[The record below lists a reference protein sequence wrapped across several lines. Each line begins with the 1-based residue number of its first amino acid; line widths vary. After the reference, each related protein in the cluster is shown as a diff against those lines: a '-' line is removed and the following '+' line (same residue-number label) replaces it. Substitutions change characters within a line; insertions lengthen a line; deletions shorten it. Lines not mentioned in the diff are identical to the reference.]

1 MRLKR
6 LFSRGGKKA
15 ARPDGWQSPDLIVV
29 GLGNPGARYRNT
41 RHNVGWWCIDEL
53 AGRSGIAIGGGNRHT
68 DLGEGYLRGM
78 QITLARPLTFMNKS
92 GDAVS
97 YLLRRYN
104 ATPRQLIV
112 IADDMALLP
121 GRLRVRAQGGAGG
134 QNGLKSI
141 ISATGT
147 NEFTRVRIGIGRPF
161 DRGDEIDHVL
171 TTFPQD
177 ELELV
182 KEAVITAADAV
193 EILVTDGIDRA
204 MNVFN

>member
-1 MRLKR
+1 
-6 LFSRGGKKA
+6 
-15 ARPDGWQSPDLIVV
+15 
-29 GLGNPGARYRNT
+29 
-41 RHNVGWWCIDEL
+41 
-53 AGRSGIAIGGGNRHT
+53 
-68 DLGEGYLRGM
+68 M

-171 TTFPQD
+171 TTFPRD

>member
-1 MRLKR
+1 MRLKK
-6 LFSRGGKKA
+6 LFTRRGNQA
-15 ARPDGWQSPDLIVV
+15 ARPDGWQSPDLIVI

-53 AGRSGIAIGGGNRHT
+53 SRRSGIAMGGGNRHT

-97 YLLRRYN
+97 YLLGRYN
-104 ATPRQLIV
+104 ATPRQLVV
-112 IADDMALLP
+112 IADDMALVP

-171 TTFPQD
+171 TTFPPD

-193 EILVTDGIDRA
+193 EILATDGIDRA